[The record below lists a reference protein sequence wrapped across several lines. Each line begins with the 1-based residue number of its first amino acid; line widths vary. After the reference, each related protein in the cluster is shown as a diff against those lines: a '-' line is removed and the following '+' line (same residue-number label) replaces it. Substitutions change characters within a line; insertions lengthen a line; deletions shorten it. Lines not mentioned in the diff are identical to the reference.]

1 MVEMKLT
8 ALVAL
13 GVYVMWQAIGMGIQI
28 AGMGPEAIDLLDL
41 VKHGLSQSLAA
52 ASLFLLVVVVLFRW
66 GREVGLAQGPQ
77 RGTLKVIWPWL
88 LFLMLFAASALNA
101 GLPPASVT
109 LFILANTLLVG
120 WSEEVMFRGVWLR
133 GLFRSYGIW
142 VAIIGSSLIFGAIHV
157 LNVFLTGDLR
167 GALLQAAA
175 AFLSGV
181 FLAAV
186 RLRTGSLWTGIVL
199 HGLWDAG
206 TFLVAAGATTATAA
220 ANASAPAGVTA
231 LGDYGSVVMSL
242 PLFLLGLFFLRHAGR
257 DYAKD
262 YA

>member
-13 GVYVMWQAIGMGIQI
+13 GIYVIWQAINSGIQI
-28 AGMGPEAIDLLDL
+28 AGAGPDGIDLIDL
-41 VKHGLSQSLAA
+41 VQNGIAPSLAA
-52 ASLFLLVVVVLFRW
+52 ASLFLLVVVVVLRW
-66 GREVGLAQGPQ
+66 WREVGLAQGPQ
-77 RGTLKVIWPWL
+77 RGTLRVIWPWL
-88 LFLMLFAASALNA
+88 LYLALFAASALNG
-101 GLPPASVT
+101 GLPPASIT

-120 WSEEVMFRGVWLR
+120 WSEEVMFRGVCLR

-142 VAIIGSSLIFGAIHV
+142 VAILGSSVLFGAMHV

-167 GALLQAAA
+167 GAVLQAVA

-186 RLRTGSLWTGIVL
+186 RLRTGSLWTGIIL

-206 TFLVAAGATTATAA
+206 TFLVAAGATTAATAT
-220 ANASAPAGVTA
+220 APTA
-231 LGDYGSVVMSL
+231 LGDYGSIVMSL

-257 DYAKD
+257 DYGKD
-262 YA
+262 YS

>member
-1 MVEMKLT
+1 MKLT

-13 GVYVMWQAIGMGIQI
+13 LAYLVWQAINTGIQV
-28 AGMGPEAIDLLDL
+28 AGIGPEAIDLLDL
-41 VKHGLSQSLAA
+41 VKHGIAPSLALA
-52 ASLFLLVVVVLFRW
+52 GMFLLVVVILFRW
-66 GREVGLAQGPQ
+66 WAEVGLAQGPQ
-77 RGTLKVIWPWL
+77 RGTLRVIWPWL
-88 LFLMLFAASALNA
+88 LFLALFAVSALNA

-109 LFILANTLLVG
+109 LFILANTALVG
-120 WSEEVMFRGVWLR
+120 WSEEVMFRGIWLR
-133 GLFRSYGIW
+133 GLYRSFGIW
-142 VAIIGSSLIFGAIHV
+142 FAIIGSSALFGAMHV
-157 LNVFLTGDLR
+157 LNVFLTGDLN
-167 GALLQAAA
+167 GAVMQALS

-206 TFLVAAGATTATAA
+206 TFLIAAGGTAA
-220 ANASAPAGVTA
+220 ATATVAPASAPASAMGA
-231 LGDYGSVVMSL
+231 YGSVMASL

-257 DYAKD
+257 DYGKG

>member
-1 MVEMKLT
+1 MKLT
-8 ALVAL
+8 AFVAL
-13 GVYVMWQAIGMGIQI
+13 GVYLIWQAIGMGIQI
-28 AGMGPEAIDLLDL
+28 VGMGPEAINLLDL
-41 VKHGLSQSLAA
+41 VKHGLSPSLAA

-66 GREVGLAQGPQ
+66 WREVGLAQGPQ

-88 LFLMLFAASALNA
+88 LFLALFAASALNG

-109 LFILANTLLVG
+109 LFILANTLMVG

-142 VAIIGSSLIFGAIHV
+142 VAILGSSVLFGAMHV

-206 TFLVAAGATTATAA
+206 TFLVAAGTKVTEGAATAA
-220 ANASAPAGVTA
+220 APIA

-242 PLFLLGLFFLRHAGR
+242 PLLLLGIFFLRHAAR
-257 DYAKD
+257 DYGKG

>member
-1 MVEMKLT
+1 MKLT

-13 GVYVMWQAIGMGIQI
+13 GVYLIWQAINSGIQI
-28 AGMGPEAIDLLDL
+28 AGTGPEGIDLLDL
-41 VKHGLSQSLAA
+41 VKHGLSSSLAT
-52 ASLFLLVVVVLFRW
+52 ASLFLLVVVVLLRW
-66 GREVGLAQGPQ
+66 WREVGLAKGPQ
-77 RGTLKVIWPWL
+77 RGTLRVIWPWL
-88 LFLMLFAASALNA
+88 LFLALFAASALNA

-109 LFILANTLLVG
+109 LFILANTMMVG

-133 GLFRSYGIW
+133 GLHRSFGIW
-142 VAIIGSSLIFGAIHV
+142 VAILGSSLIFGAMHV

-167 GALLQAAA
+167 GAVLQAGA

-206 TFLVAAGATTATAA
+206 TFLVAAGGAATTAVAEAA
-220 ANASAPAGVTA
+220 PPSGVTA

-257 DYAKD
+257 DYGKD

>member
-1 MVEMKLT
+1 MKLT
-8 ALVAL
+8 AFVAL
-13 GVYVMWQAIGMGIQI
+13 GVYLVWQAINSVIQI
-28 AGMGPEAIDLLDL
+28 AGTGPDGIDLLDL
-41 VKHGLSQSLAA
+41 VKHGIAPSLAA
-52 ASLFLLVVVVLFRW
+52 ASLFLLVIVVLFRW

-77 RGTLKVIWPWL
+77 RGTLRVIWPWL
-88 LFLMLFAASALNA
+88 LFLALFAASALNA

-109 LFILANTLLVG
+109 LFILANTLMVG

-133 GLFRSYGIW
+133 GLFRSGGIW
-142 VAIIGSSLIFGAIHV
+142 VAILGSSVLFGAMHV

-167 GALLQAAA
+167 GAVIQAVA
-175 AFLSGV
+175 AFLSGI

-206 TFLVAAGATTATAA
+206 TFLVAAGGTATAGAVA
-220 ANASAPAGVTA
+220 AAGPTA

-257 DYAKD
+257 DYGKD
-262 YA
+262 YD

>member
-1 MVEMKLT
+1 MKLT

-13 GVYVMWQAIGMGIQI
+13 GVYFIWQTINSGIQI
-28 AGMGPEAIDLLDL
+28 AGTGPEGIDLIDL
-41 VKHGLSQSLAA
+41 VQNGIALSLAA
-52 ASLFLLVVVVLFRW
+52 ASLFLLVVVVALRW
-66 GREVGLAQGPQ
+66 WQDVGLSQGPQ
-77 RGTLKVIWPWL
+77 RGTLQVIWPWL
-88 LFLMLFAASALNA
+88 LYLALFAASALNA

-142 VAIIGSSLIFGAIHV
+142 AAILGSSVLFGAMHV

-167 GALLQAAA
+167 GAVLQAVA

-181 FLAAV
+181 FLVAV
-186 RLRTGSLWTGIVL
+186 RLRTGSLWTGIIL

-206 TFLVAAGATTATAA
+206 TFLVAAGATATAEATAA
-220 ANASAPAGVTA
+220 AAAPNA
-231 LGDYGSVVMSL
+231 LGDYGSIVMSL
-242 PLFLLGLFFLRHAGR
+242 PLFVLGLYFLRHAGR
-257 DYAKD
+257 EYGKD

>member
-1 MVEMKLT
+1 MKLT

-13 GVYVMWQAIGMGIQI
+13 GVYLIWQAINSVIQI
-28 AGMGPEAIDLLDL
+28 AGAGQDGIDLLDL
-41 VKHGLSQSLAA
+41 VKHGIAPSLAA
-52 ASLFLLVVVVLFRW
+52 AALFLLVVVLLMRW

-88 LFLMLFAASALNA
+88 LFLALFAFSALGA
-101 GLPPASVT
+101 GLPPASVV
-109 LFILANTLLVG
+109 LFIIINTALVG

-133 GLFRSYGIW
+133 GLFRSFGIW
-142 VAIIGSSLIFGAIHV
+142 VAIIGSSLIFGAIHL
-157 LNVFLTGDLR
+157 LNVFLTGDLH
-167 GALLQAAA
+167 GAVLQAAS

-186 RLRTGSLWTGIVL
+186 RLRSGSLWTGIVL

-206 TFLVAAGATTATAA
+206 TFLVAAGGAAAGATAA
-220 ANASAPAGVTA
+220 APTA
-231 LGDYGSVVMSL
+231 LGDYGVVILSV

-257 DYAKD
+257 DYGKD

>member
-1 MVEMKLT
+1 MKLT
-8 ALVAL
+8 AFVAL
-13 GVYVMWQAIGMGIQI
+13 GVYLVWQAINSVIQI
-28 AGMGPEAIDLLDL
+28 AGTGPDGIDLLDL
-41 VKHGLSQSLAA
+41 VKHGIAPSLAA
-52 ASLFLLVVVVLFRW
+52 ASLFLLVIVLLFRW

-77 RGTLKVIWPWL
+77 RGTLRVIWPWL
-88 LFLMLFAASALNA
+88 LFLALFAASALNA

-109 LFILANTLLVG
+109 LFILANTLMVG

-133 GLFRSYGIW
+133 GLFRSGGIW
-142 VAIIGSSLIFGAIHV
+142 VAILGSSVLFGAMHV

-167 GALLQAAA
+167 GAVIQAVA
-175 AFLSGV
+175 AFLSGI

-206 TFLVAAGATTATAA
+206 TFLVAAGGTATAGA
-220 ANASAPAGVTA
+220 AMVAAGPTA

-242 PLFLLGLFFLRHAGR
+242 PLFLLGLFFLRRAAR
-257 DYAKD
+257 DYGKD

>member
-1 MVEMKLT
+1 M
-8 ALVAL
+8 ALMAVL
-13 GVYVMWQAIGMGIQI
+13 PI
-28 AGMGPEAIDLLDL
+28 LL
-41 VKHGLSQSLAA
+41 S
-52 ASLFLLVVVVLFRW
+52 RW
-66 GREVGLAQGPQ
+66 DSRWWREVGLAKGPQ
-77 RGTLKVIWPWL
+77 RGTLRVIWPWL
-88 LFLMLFAASALNA
+88 LFLALFAASALNA

-109 LFILANTLLVG
+109 LFILANTMMVG

-133 GLFRSYGIW
+133 GLHRSFGIW
-142 VAIIGSSLIFGAIHV
+142 VAILGSSLIFGAMHV

-167 GALLQAAA
+167 GAVLQAAA

-206 TFLVAAGATTATAA
+206 TFLVAAGGAATTTAEA
-220 ANASAPAGVTA
+220 AAPAGVTA
-231 LGDYGSVVMSL
+231 LGDYGSIVMSL
-242 PLFLLGLFFLRHAGR
+242 PLLLLGLFFLRHAGR
-257 DYAKD
+257 DYEKD

>member
-1 MVEMKLT
+1 MKLT

-13 GVYVMWQAIGMGIQI
+13 GVYLIWQAINSGIQV
-28 AGMGPEAIDLLDL
+28 AGVGPDGIDLLDL
-41 VKHGLSQSLAA
+41 VKHGIAPSLAA
-52 ASLFLLVVVVLFRW
+52 ASLFLLVVVVAFRW
-66 GREVGLAQGPQ
+66 SREVGLAQGPQ
-77 RGTLKVIWPWL
+77 RGTLRVIWPWL
-88 LFLMLFAASALNA
+88 LFLALFAASALNA
-101 GLPPASVT
+101 GLPPASIT
-109 LFILANTLLVG
+109 LFIFANTALVG

-133 GLFRSYGIW
+133 GLFHSHGIW
-142 VAIIGSSLIFGAIHV
+142 VAILGSSLIFGAIHV

-167 GALLQAAA
+167 GALLQAGA

-206 TFLVAAGATTATAA
+206 TFLVAAGATTTAKAT
-220 ANASAPAGVTA
+220 PTA
-231 LGDYGSVVMSL
+231 LGDYGSIVMSL

-257 DYAKD
+257 DYGKD
-262 YA
+262 FA

>member
-1 MVEMKLT
+1 MKLT

-13 GVYVMWQAIGMGIQI
+13 GVYLLWQAINSGIQI
-28 AGMGPEAIDLLDL
+28 AGTGPEGIDLLDL
-41 VKHGLSQSLAA
+41 VKHGLSPSLAA

-66 GREVGLAQGPQ
+66 WRDVGLTQGPQ

-88 LFLMLFAASALNA
+88 LFLALFAASALNA

-109 LFILANTLLVG
+109 LFILANTMMVG
-120 WSEEVMFRGVWLR
+120 WSEEVMFRGIWLR
-133 GLFRSYGIW
+133 GMFRSYGIW
-142 VAIIGSSLIFGAIHV
+142 VAILGSSVLFGAMHV

-167 GALLQAAA
+167 GAVLQAVA

-206 TFLVAAGATTATAA
+206 TFLVAAGDTAA
-220 ANASAPAGVTA
+220 AGAGAAAAPTA
-231 LGDYGSVVMSL
+231 LGDYGSIVMSL
-242 PLFLLGLFFLRHAGR
+242 PLLLLGLFFLRDTGR
-257 DYAKD
+257 DYGKE
-262 YA
+262 YV

>member
-1 MVEMKLT
+1 MVKMKLT
-8 ALVAL
+8 ALLAL
-13 GVYVMWQAIGMGIQI
+13 GVYLIWQTVNLGIQI
-28 AGMGPEAIDLLDL
+28 AGTGPEVIDLLDL
-41 VKHGLSQSLAA
+41 VKHGLSPSLAA
-52 ASLFLLVVVVLFRW
+52 ASLFLLVVVVVMRW
-66 GREVGLAQGPQ
+66 WREVGLAQGPQ
-77 RGTLKVIWPWL
+77 RGTLRVIWPWL
-88 LFLMLFAASALNA
+88 LYLALFAASALNG
-101 GLPPASVT
+101 GLPPTSVT

-133 GLFRSYGIW
+133 GLFRSFGIW
-142 VAIIGSSLIFGAIHV
+142 VAILGSSVIFGAMHV

-167 GALLQAAA
+167 GAVLQATA

-206 TFLVAAGATTATAA
+206 TFLVAAGGAATPP
-220 ANASAPAGVTA
+220 ASPTA
-231 LGDYGSVVMSL
+231 LGEFGSIVTSL

-257 DYAKD
+257 DYGKD

>member
-1 MVEMKLT
+1 MKLT

-13 GVYVMWQAIGMGIQI
+13 GVYLIWQAINSIIQI
-28 AGMGPEAIDLLDL
+28 AGTGPDGIDLLDL
-41 VKHGLSQSLAA
+41 VKHGIAPSLAA
-52 ASLFLLVVVVLFRW
+52 AALFLLVVVVLMRW

-77 RGTLKVIWPWL
+77 RGTLQVIWPWL
-88 LFLMLFAASALNA
+88 LFLALFAFSALGA

-109 LFILANTLLVG
+109 LFIIINTALVG
-120 WSEEVMFRGVWLR
+120 WSEEVMFRGIWLR

-142 VAIIGSSLIFGAIHV
+142 VAIIGSSLIFGAIHL
-157 LNVFLTGDLR
+157 LNVFLTGDFQ
-167 GALLQAAA
+167 GAVLQAAA

-186 RLRTGSLWTGIVL
+186 RLRSGSLWTGIVL

-206 TFLVAAGATTATAA
+206 TFLVAAGGATAGA
-220 ANASAPAGVTA
+220 ATVAAGPTA
-231 LGDYGSVVMSL
+231 LGDYGVVILSL
-242 PLFLLGLFFLRHAGR
+242 PLFLLGLFFLRHAAR
-257 DYAKD
+257 DYGQD

>member
-1 MVEMKLT
+1 MKLT

-13 GVYVMWQAIGMGIQI
+13 GVYVIWQAVGMGIQI
-28 AGMGPEAIDLLDL
+28 AGMGPEAIDLLDI
-41 VKHGLSQSLAA
+41 VKHRLSPSLAA
-52 ASLFLLVVVVLFRW
+52 ASLFLLVVVLLFRW

-77 RGTLKVIWPWL
+77 RGTLNVIWPWL
-88 LFLMLFAASALNA
+88 LFLALFAASALNA

-109 LFILANTLLVG
+109 LFILANTLMVG
-120 WSEEVMFRGVWLR
+120 WSEEVMFRGIWLR
-133 GLFRSYGIW
+133 GLFRSFGIW
-142 VAIIGSSLIFGAIHV
+142 VAIIGSSVIFGAMHV

-167 GALLQAAA
+167 GAVIQAVA

-206 TFLVAAGATTATAA
+206 TFLVAAGGTAA
-220 ANASAPAGVTA
+220 EDVPAAATA

-242 PLFLLGLFFLRHAGR
+242 PLLLLGLFFLRHAGR
-257 DYAKD
+257 DYGKD